1 MSSRPLS
8 EPEYTAL
15 VNHLA
20 NRPRDLL
27 LLILGCS
34 SGYRITELLSLK
46 WQQVWD
52 TETGTAPKEVLVARR
67 NLKGGAGLHCRSV
80 RSRRVPLN
88 ERAREAIANYASALP
103 HPPTPE
109 SYLFSTSRSGDGP
122 MDRSMAFRILVRAA
136 QACGIDEERISTHT
150 LRKTFV
156 ARVYSASGHDLI
168 KTQRII
174 GHASPMTTA
183 RYLETDQSELDEL
196 VRNLAA

>member
-8 EPEYTAL
+8 EAEYNTI
-15 VNHLA
+15 VDHLA

-52 TETGTAPKEVLVARR
+52 AETGTARNEVLVARR
-67 NLKGGAGLHCRSV
+67 NLKGGAGLHCRNV
-80 RSRRVPLN
+80 RSRQVPLN
-88 ERAREAIANYASALP
+88 ERAREAVSNYATALP
-103 HPPTPE
+103 QPPDPE
-109 SYLFSTSRSGDGP
+109 SYLFSTARSGDGP
-122 MDRSMAFRILVRAA
+122 MDRATAFRILVQAA
-136 QACGIDEERISTHT
+136 QTCGIDEERISTHT